1 MPISVRLDRV
11 LESRLNHLSE
21 KLRVNKSEIIKR
33 SLEAFLEQFDQPHTA
48 FELGED
54 LFGADKSPGK
64 AVATDYKKLLKEKLR
79 AKHSDGREFEKS
91 YSRTAHRCSL
101 D

>member
-11 LESRLNHLSE
+11 LERRLNHVSE

-33 SLEAFLEQFDQPHTA
+33 SLEAFLEQFDQPPTA
-48 FELGED
+48 YELGEG

-64 AVATDYKKLLKEKLR
+64 AVAADYKRLLKEKLR
-79 AKHSDGREFEKS
+79 AKHPG
-91 YSRTAHRCSL
+91 
-101 D
+101 